1 MAKFYST
8 QLFLVFLIAFLVS
21 SIEGF
26 SPSVGLGPQV
36 RTFAPPTEL
45 WGKKKKKKN
54 KNKKKGRAGGNAAV
68 AVLEPPAAVVEEE
81 EAAPVVVVKEPVV
94 ADLDDPAATMI
105 ANEMFQRE
113 LLAQKLAYD
122 AKISEAPEVEEVEP
136 IAEPVAVAGEP
147 EPEPEPEPVDLA
159 AKYAAID
166 DVGERAYEMLKDL
179 GMFD

>member
-36 RTFAPPTEL
+36 RTIAPPTEL

-54 KNKKKGRAGGNAAV
+54 KNKKKGRAGGDATV
-68 AVLEPPAAVVEEE
+68 AVLEPPAAVAEE

-94 ADLDDPAATMI
+94 ADLEDPAATMI
-105 ANEMFQRE
+105 ANEMFHRE

-122 AKISEAPEVEEVEP
+122 SKISEAPEVEEVEP
-136 IAEPVAVAGEP
+136 IAEPVAVAV

-166 DVGERAYEMLKDL
+166 DVGERAYVMLKDL